1 MGVGETIMVP
11 EEWLIEL
18 QVISYIDY
26 LSERI
31 FRDKTDKGCNLW
43 SRSRYFNGPFPM
55 GNCCCSHP

>member
-18 QVISYIDY
+18 QVINYIDY

-31 FRDKTDKGCNLW
+31 FRKTYGAGHVTSTDQ
-43 SRSRYFNGPFPM
+43 SRKLFL
-55 GNCCCSHP
+55 